1 MAPPARLHD
10 YRVLVK
16 VLRPGSAAHRA
27 RTVVR
32 QVLQAAGVDDEG
44 VSDAES
50 AVAELAANAE
60 THARR
65 PYELRIVTVDGLP
78 AWCEVVDGDEDL
90 ADIPRIL
97 RELRTSDPFTLWL
110 RESGRGLLMVHRLS
124 AGRCGAYR
132 TRTYATGIPGKA
144 VAFAL
149 PMKTSPPSGSP
160 VPEGG
165 LPQEAG
171 TATSALV
178 PVPASI

>member
-16 VLRPGSAAHRA
+16 VLRTGSAAHRA

-32 QVLQAAGVDDEG
+32 QVLQDAGVDDEG

-65 PYELRIVTVDGLP
+65 PYELRIVSVDGLP

-90 ADIPRIL
+90 ADIPMIL
-97 RELRTSDPFTLWL
+97 RELRTSDPFALWL
-110 RESGRGLLMVHRLS
+110 KESGRGLLIVHRLS
-124 AGRCGAYR
+124 AGRCGAYP

-149 PMKTSPPSGSP
+149 PMKTSPPPGPP

-165 LPQEAG
+165 LPREAG
-171 TATSALV
+171 IATSALV